1 MRAQEFITEV
11 VSLKQPPPKTIW
23 QRDVTDP
30 GSYGPTAP
38 KPEPVL
44 IGSWADT
51 DGTPVR
57 NIFHPSPDGRSASL
71 YFDRIGP
78 DGKPTFDIIGTGGSK
93 ASGVLSGVVQNI
105 KVYLKDHPNIK
116 TINLHSEE
124 PSRTRLYASI
134 IDRLAP
140 EMGWV
145 GTATDIEPVI
155 EYTRGSAKWTS
166 GGSGDFTMTKST
178 SGQSHTPISPSVK
191 SQLKIKEIPKISGPA
206 EPSAPKGPGVSLE
219 RPAGYK
225 QGGVD
230 PAVVSTQQASLGLRV
245 LNGIS
250 KALIPVAVATEIYR
264 GYDQI
269 SGLSVMLSEDQYR
282 AEVQKIVGKLIAE
295 FGLTW
300 VAAIGG
306 AWIAGAL
313 GATAAGVGAIPAA
326 LAGFV
331 AGGAAAF
338 TANYFLGD
346 SLGAIVNKIVEEKY
360 KKPAANTQGAVP
372 GGTGTPSRLG
382 RTPSLNEHLDR
393 IVHLA
398 CN

>member
-23 QRDVTDP
+23 HRDVTDP
-30 GSYGPTAP
+30 GRVGPGSP
-38 KPEPVL
+38 KPEIVL
-44 IGSWADT
+44 IGTWSDT
-51 DGTPVR
+51 DGTLVR
-57 NIFHPSPDGRSASL
+57 NIFHPDRTGRSATL
-71 YFDRIGP
+71 YFDRIGD
-78 DGKPTFDIIGTGGSK
+78 DGKPTFAITGTGGSK
-93 ASGVLSGVVQNI
+93 ASSVLSGVVQNI
-105 KVYLKDHPNIK
+105 KEYLIDHPNIK
-116 TINLHSEE
+116 TLNLHSEE

-140 EMGWV
+140 DMGWV
-145 GTATDIEPVI
+145 GKATDIDPV
-155 EYTRGSAKWTS
+155 

-245 LNGIS
+245 LDGIS

-326 LAGFV
+326 LVGFV

-398 CN
+398 LA